1 MVDYTIDAQVCSRM
15 AAGTWQCV
23 KSKTAGSQEPYAT
36 AVRARTV
43 AVVQHSTTVRY
54 GCTASYA
61 KSTCSL
67 SECDVGRIGGELK
80 QSAADRRLLLTD
92 P

>member
-23 KSKTAGSQEPYAT
+23 KSNSRQP
-36 AVRARTV
+36 RAIMLRTYSCTV
-43 AVVQHSTTVRY
+43 AVVQHSTY
-54 GCTASYA
+54 SF
-61 KSTCSL
+61 
-67 SECDVGRIGGELK
+67 
-80 QSAADRRLLLTD
+80 